1 MEIDLAP
8 AEALKEELKEESST
22 SIGAFDPSKKKKKK
36 KVRIAEDEEQPDAAK
51 VAESLEA
58 VSLSEPPSDALL
70 GLGLKKKKKKKP
82 AGDGA
87 DEGVGDQA
95 EANGVEDGTAE
106 AEEGVDEG
114 LGDLSLLKK
123 KKKKVPRDAEECYAR
138 LHPRAVNCR
147 KKKCGHSNQLRP
159 KKKKK

>member
-58 VSLSEPPSDALL
+58 VS
-70 GLGLKKKKKKKP
+70 
-82 AGDGA
+82 
-87 DEGVGDQA
+87 
-95 EANGVEDGTAE
+95 
-106 AEEGVDEG
+106 
-114 LGDLSLLKK
+114 
-123 KKKKVPRDAEECYAR
+123 CM
-138 LHPRAVNCR
+138 
-147 KKKCGHSNQLRP
+147 HS
-159 KKKKK
+159 